1 MRNSWHEFTFCENVW
16 ISLRRHQIASRS
28 KSVSESLDLIESC
41 AGDESG
47 AQFTLISTLDG
58 ASAVSKNES
67 TKWAIIDD
75 LIMRK
80 FNHWIETS
88 SGETLRDESPES
100 PKRQSR
106 EKGIRLLGIQIDC
119 LAAEPASRNEVG
131 EWKAVLAVKQPN
143 RKESKR
149 INLFKILCC
158 TRSYSHAGMRSKM
171 SKTCGESTA
180 KS

>member
-1 MRNSWHEFTFCENVW
+1 MRNSWHGFTFCENVW
-16 ISLRRHQIASRS
+16 ISYRRHQIASGS
-28 KSVSESLDLIESC
+28 KSARESLDLIESC
-41 AGDESG
+41 AGAESG
-47 AQFTLISTLDG
+47 TKFTLISSLDA

-67 TKWAIIDD
+67 AKWAIIDN
-75 LIMRK
+75 LIRRK

-88 SGETLRDESPES
+88 SGETSREGSPES

-106 EKGIRLLGIQIDC
+106 EMVIHLKGIQTDC
-119 LAAEPASRNEVG
+119 LAEIASRNEVR
-131 EWKAVLAVKQPN
+131 EWKAALYSHSN
-143 RKESKR
+143 RKEFRR

-171 SKTCGESTA
+171 SKHCGESTA